1 MGIIET
7 LTVGVAA
14 AALLAFAAY
23 VFNESKRRPIRKEAR
38 IDEHERDPYR
48 NRMRRK

>member
-14 AALLAFAAY
+14 VALLAMAHAM
-23 VFNESKRRPIRKEAR
+23 SGKQRRPIRKEAR
-38 IDEHERDPYR
+38 IEEPERDPER
-48 NRMRRK
+48 NRPRHR